1 VAEETSLS
9 KISALNM
16 EGEKSLIL
24 DNRQVNQKIRR
35 MAFEIYENNFKEK
48 QLILAGIEGQGYVL
62 AKEIQKELM
71 AISPIATRLVKVN
84 IDKLAP
90 QQSEV
95 TLDCDIKEVKKKCVI
110 LIDDVLNTGRTFAYG
125 LKPFLDIEV
134 KKIETAVLVNRS
146 HTLFPIYP
154 KYTGYELSTT
164 INDHVQVNLGK
175 ETAVYL
181 S

>member
-1 VAEETSLS
+1 
-9 KISALNM
+9 M
-16 EGEKSLIL
+16 DGERSLIL
-24 DNRQVNQKIRR
+24 DDRLVKQKIRR
-35 MAFEIYENNFKEK
+35 MAYEIYENNFKEK
-48 QLILAGIEGQGYVL
+48 QLVLAGIEGQGYVL
-62 AKEIQKELM
+62 AKAVMKELESV
-71 AISPIATRLVKVN
+71 SPIVVKLVKVG

-90 QQSEV
+90 QQSDV
-95 TLDCDIKEVKKKCVI
+95 TLDCDIKEIKKKCVI

-146 HTLFPIYP
+146 HTTFPIYP

-164 INDHVQVNLGK
+164 IDDHVQVDLGK
-175 ETAVYL
+175 EPAVYL

>member
-1 VAEETSLS
+1 
-9 KISALNM
+9 M
-16 EGEKSLIL
+16 DGERSLIL
-24 DNRQVNQKIRR
+24 DNRLVKQKIRR
-35 MAFEIYENNFKEK
+35 MAYEIYENNFKEK
-48 QLILAGIEGQGYVL
+48 QLVLAGIEGQGYVL
-62 AKEIQKELM
+62 AKAVMKELESV
-71 AISPIATRLVKVN
+71 SPIVVKLVKVG

-90 QQSEV
+90 QQSDV
-95 TLDCDIKEVKKKCVI
+95 TLDCDIKEIKKKCVI

-146 HTLFPIYP
+146 HTTFPIYP

-164 INDHVQVNLGK
+164 IDDHVQVDLGK
-175 ETAVYL
+175 DPAVYL